1 MRLSGTGSMKKT
13 SVIPSLLAAL
23 VCALSAT
30 AAGQENGSDPRVRV
44 VTSAGDFVI
53 RLDPRRAPLTVEAFL
68 EHVDSGFYEG
78 TIFHRVIAGFVA
90 QAGGYTEE
98 MNLKETEGSVFNESG
113 NGLSNMR
120 GTVGLA
126 RSNEPH
132 TGTTQFYV
140 NLADNLD
147 LNPRP
152 TRWGYAV
159 FGTVEE
165 GMEVVDNI
173 GHSPTAGGGEFV
185 RNVPVTPIVIE
196 RIERVSP

>member
-1 MRLSGTGSMKKT
+1 MLTA
-13 SVIPSLLAAL
+13 LLAAA
-23 VCALSAT
+23 VHPANAQQSVV
-30 AAGQENGSDPRVRV
+30 SDPRVRV
-44 VTSAGDFVI
+44 VTTAGDFII
-53 RLDPRRAPLTVEAFL
+53 RLDANRAPLTVEAFL
-68 EHVDSGFYEG
+68 AAVDSGHYEG

-90 QAGGYTEE
+90 QAGGFTVDMVE
-98 MNLKETEGSVFNESG
+98 KPTEGSVVNEAG

-126 RSNEPH
+126 RANDPH
-132 TGTTQFYV
+132 SGTTQFYV

-159 FGTVEE
+159 FGTIEE
-165 GMEVVDNI
+165 GMDVIDNI
-173 GHSPTAGGGEFV
+173 GHSPTSGSGPFD

-196 RIERVSP
+196 QIERLAE